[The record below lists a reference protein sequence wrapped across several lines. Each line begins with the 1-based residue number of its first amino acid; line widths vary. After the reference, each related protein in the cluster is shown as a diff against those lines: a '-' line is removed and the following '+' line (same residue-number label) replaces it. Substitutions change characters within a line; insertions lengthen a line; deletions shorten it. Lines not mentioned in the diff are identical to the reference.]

1 MDMSAT
7 SAEGE
12 EEEVPPP
19 RILVSQLC
27 IFIHS
32 YVFKFTRKLA
42 NAKVQ
47 LRATAVRAPVAKN
60 LYGKSMQRTSCWK
73 ANSVGCNAVEHV
85 ADNTVYISF
94 V

>member
-7 SAEGE
+7 GAEGE

-32 YVFKFTRKLA
+32 YAFLSLQE
-42 NAKVQ
+42 N
-47 LRATAVRAPVAKN
+47 
-60 LYGKSMQRTSCWK
+60 
-73 ANSVGCNAVEHV
+73 
-85 ADNTVYISF
+85 
-94 V
+94 